1 MKQNNSSESNRFSA
15 SQEIPCILHTH
26 KAEESSLWGILLPGL
41 LDPEDEEL

>member
-1 MKQNNSSESNRFSA
+1 MKQNSSSEPNKFSA
-15 SQEIPCILHTH
+15 SQEIPCILYT